1 MEKKFTILDEG
12 RSDTIDPLSPFEMSN
27 ILGGANGPCTNGYC
41 TTGYCEKNYTQD
53 NEGNISCG
61 CGYIKPVDKPDPK
74 PTDPTNPVGP
84 GN

>member
-27 ILGGANGPCTNGYC
+27 ILGGSSPTCTNGYC
-41 TTGYCEKNYTQD
+41 LKDYSEDAAGTIK
-53 NEGNISCG
+53 CG
-61 CGYIKPVDKPDPK
+61 CGYVKPIDKPDPK
-74 PTDPTNPVGP
+74 PTDPTDPTNPVGP